1 MAVMTGFRVEGFFPE
16 DAGVEVAL
24 GGAGETAEGVCGA
37 LITGLGCGGTTGG
50 LGAKNL
56 IHRRMT
62 SMESS
67 EAPRILISGDFTP
80 VCCGALTN
88 APRPES
94 GRSQI
99 CEKRDDS
106 GRGASCQA
114 KCRAARRS
122 ARWLH
127 RHIENKSVGNGNFRR
142 RAGTGTLC
150 KNVERG
156 ARLARDRSARFS
168 FRMLRGRRSRIL
180 QQPQQIGGQRGMI
193 GTRHDVLRMND
204 NVPSWWY
211 LQTMT
216 TNGLPQAT
224 TNTIAHYRAAESLFN
239 AEAEAALRQLIGA
252 KKNNEKR
259 AGTPSAGAIDRV
271 EISTAHQARVARK
284 LKAWLFIRA

>member
-1 MAVMTGFRVEGFFPE
+1 MAVLTGFKVEGFFPE
-16 DAGVEVAL
+16 DAGVEVVPAV
-24 GGAGETAEGVCGA
+24 AGETADGVCGA

-80 VCCGALTN
+80 VSCGALTN

-106 GRGASCQA
+106 ARGASCRA
-114 KCRAARRS
+114 RRRAARRN

-127 RHIENKSVGNGNFRR
+127 RYIANKWAGNGNFPR

-150 KNVERG
+150 KNATRG

-168 FRMLRGRRSRIL
+168 VRMLKAGRSRVL
-180 QQPQQIGGQRGMI
+180 EQAQEIGG
-193 GTRHDVLRMND
+193 
-204 NVPSWWY
+204 
-211 LQTMT
+211 
-216 TNGLPQAT
+216 
-224 TNTIAHYRAAESLFN
+224 
-239 AEAEAALRQLIGA
+239 
-252 KKNNEKR
+252 
-259 AGTPSAGAIDRV
+259 
-271 EISTAHQARVARK
+271 
-284 LKAWLFIRA
+284 